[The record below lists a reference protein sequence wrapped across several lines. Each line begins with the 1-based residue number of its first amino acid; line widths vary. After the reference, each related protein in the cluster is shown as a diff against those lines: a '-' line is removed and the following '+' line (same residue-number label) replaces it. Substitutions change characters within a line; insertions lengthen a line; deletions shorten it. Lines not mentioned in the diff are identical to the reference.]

1 MNSELPSGWVKSQL
15 FNLAA
20 DKPFAIV
27 DGPFGTQLHHDEYV
41 SDGVPVVRIVN
52 LSYDGRFLNDDL
64 VFITEKK
71 AEELSRSIVN
81 PNDIIIAKTGA
92 TIGKLGMFPES
103 YERGIIASSCL
114 KITPNS
120 NLINPKYLLHLLTS
134 EYGQRG
140 IVNGAI
146 GSTRATINITP
157 FGKIEVYHPIDT
169 NEQRRIVEI
178 LGTIS
183 DAIRKTE
190 ALIVKL
196 KQIRAG
202 LLHHLLTCGLDE
214 NGQIRNPITQPEQFK
229 DSSVGPIPKSWRSR
243 SLWELVPIA
252 EYGISSPLYDSG
264 KTPVLRMNNLS
275 HGEASL
281 TDLRFTNA
289 EIPEDLILRPNDVL
303 FNRTNSMVHVGRT
316 GIWRGQ
322 IERATFASYLVRLTP
337 NLDLL
342 TPEYLNLLLNLPEAQ
357 IKMRRFA
364 TPAVQQVN
372 INPTNLRKIV
382 VAVPDDLQEQILV
395 VDRISDVSGNI
406 RQRQIILTKLQLL
419 KHGLMS
425 DFLTG
430 RVRVPEG
437 II

>member
-1 MNSELPSGWVKSQL
+1 MNSSEGWENITVEDLGEIVAGGTPDRTNPSYWGGSMPWVTPTEITGLKGKYL
-15 FNLAA
+15 RETA
-20 DKPFAIV
+20 
-27 DGPFGTQLHHDEYV
+27 EY
-41 SDGVPVVRIVN
+41 
-52 LSYDGRFLNDDL
+52 
-64 VFITEKK
+64 ITEAGLAGSAARLLPIGTVVVTTRATLGETAIATVPLATNQGFKNVVPNK
-71 AEELSRSIVN
+71 ETDSLFAYYLLRTLRPEMIRLSSGTTFLEISKSDFARIKTRRPKIDDQRRIAAVL
-81 PNDIIIAKTGA
+81 DTVDEAIAKTEA
-92 TIGKLGMFPES
+92 VIAKSRQVCTGM
-103 YERGIIASSCL
+103 
-114 KITPNS
+114 
-120 NLINPKYLLHLLTS
+120 LH
-134 EYGQRG
+134 
-140 IVNGAI
+140 
-146 GSTRATINITP
+146 
-157 FGKIEVYHPIDT
+157 D
-169 NEQRRIVEI
+169 
-178 LGTIS
+178 
-183 DAIRKTE
+183 
-190 ALIVKL
+190 
-196 KQIRAG
+196 
-202 LLHHLLTCGLDE
+202 LLTCGLDE

-275 HGEASL
+275 DGEASL

-322 IERATFASYLVRLTP
+322 IERATFASYLVRLSP
-337 NLDLL
+337 NPDLL
-342 TPEYLNLLLNLPEAQ
+342 TPEYLNLLLNLPETQ

-395 VDRISDVSGNI
+395 VDRISDVSENI
-406 RQRQIILTKLQLL
+406 RQRQIILTKLQSL

-425 DFLTG
+425 DLLTG